1 MTSGTMTQPR
11 QHLKPGITVRR
22 FESRFSLEG
31 ADRHHCLVSNSAIRA
46 VGIKPQSGQPTLYFL
61 DFSESR
67 CALASRKRLHK
78 LVASENP
85 IAQMTDRQ
93 GIAKRGVVGFYRVE
107 VRGDQ
112 KDRAA
117 RHGDDDPRLLAWP

>member
-1 MTSGTMTQPR
+1 MTLGPMTQPR
-11 QHLKPGITVRR
+11 QHLKAGITVRR
-22 FESRFSLEG
+22 FEPRFSLEG
-31 ADRHHCLVSNSAIRA
+31 SDRNHCLVSNPAIRA

-61 DFSESR
+61 DFGESR
-67 CALASRKRLHK
+67 CALTSRKRLHK
-78 LVASENP
+78 FVGSENS
-85 IAQMTDRQ
+85 IAQMAHRQ

-117 RHGDDDPRLLAWP
+117 RHGDDEPRLLAWP